1 MNLQSL
7 LRCEPQRVVPPKTA
21 LEEIEEQRIIAAAKL
36 RQVSTM
42 IGGPKTLHDRS
53 TTGEKAVHVIRLGMA
68 PHCVVPHCR
77 WTHPSKALL
86 RRVPLYCVAARQA
99 QAACEVRA
107 HAWKQVLSTAGSDA
121 RQAAELQALR
131 TATRT

>member
-86 RRVPLYCVAARQA
+86 RRVPLLLRCGEAGPSRVRGAR
-99 QAACEVRA
+99 ACME
-107 HAWKQVLSTAGSDA
+107 TG
-121 RQAAELQALR
+121 
-131 TATRT
+131 T